1 MKDSFKK
8 DDVQY
13 KEFLKDMGLVIVN
26 CFYQSS
32 LCRVS
37 NFAFVFKNEFPFEK
51 AIFTRNITTIG
62 G

>member
-1 MKDSFKK
+1 MKDTFKN

-26 CFYQSS
+26 CFYQFS

-37 NFAFVFKNEFPFEK
+37 DFAFVLKNEFSFEK
-51 AIFTRNITTIG
+51 AVFTRNITTTRG
-62 G
+62 